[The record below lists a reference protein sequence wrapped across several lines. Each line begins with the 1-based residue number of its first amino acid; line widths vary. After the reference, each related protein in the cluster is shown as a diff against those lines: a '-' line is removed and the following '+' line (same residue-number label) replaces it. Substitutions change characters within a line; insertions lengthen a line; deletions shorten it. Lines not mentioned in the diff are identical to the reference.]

1 MSKSKESKEDP
12 QKEIERLLARIS
24 QLEQQSSS
32 TTTTA
37 TAPKTTD
44 TADKSS
50 DIVEEHMT
58 EKQRKKAEKK
68 EKKKARALAN
78 FREKTELHAAKVVGI
93 VGKKDRIIVPEY
105 MVNGGAD
112 VKWEA
117 DPCDMDLKGI
127 INPQDYFDT
136 ITELNEAV
144 SHARAKPIDT
154 ALEIAS
160 GFLLF
165 PLIPW
170 AIRHRKHRTKH
181 KKILTEQI
189 QKFNDKWVSRG
200 VRMRWRRKPDSQLVF
215 ERIPVPEDV

>member
-1 MSKSKESKEDP
+1 MSNGDNMEAKQEDP
-12 QKEIERLLARIS
+12 QKEIERLRARIM
-24 QLEQQSSS
+24 QIERKSSS
-32 TTTTA
+32 TA
-37 TAPKTTD
+37 TPAPSVE
-44 TADKSS
+44 KSS
-50 DIVEEHMT
+50 EIVEKHMS
-58 EKQRKKAEKK
+58 EKQRKKAEKTERK
-68 EKKKARALAN
+68 RVRALAN
-78 FREKTELHAAKVVGI
+78 FREQTELHSSKVVGI
-93 VGKKDRIIVPEY
+93 VGSKDRIIVPEY

-127 INPQDYFDT
+127 ISPQDYFNT
-136 ITELNEAV
+136 ITELNEAT

-154 ALEIAS
+154 ALAIAS

-181 KKILTEQI
+181 KKILVEQI

-215 ERIPVPEDV
+215 ERIPIPEGL